1 MFRNLMRYNALSP
14 QQKKSVTPCY
24 PLRGPIHLKNRDI
37 QFRGPNIK
45 SGAAKQTEKE
55 AKPKP

>member
-1 MFRNLMRYNALSP
+1 MFRNLMHYNAVSP
-14 QQKKSVTPCY
+14 QQKNVLHSVT
-24 PLRGPIHLKNRDI
+24 LHGPIHLKNRDI